1 VHELSGAFDR
11 LHAIS
16 VERLSGV
23 QPSCF
28 LFGGQM
34 WRNEANSVDRW
45 PSMRDS
51 EDLVPVQL
59 VFHCPP
65 SPMALDAL
73 GRVNEDTVQIKQ
85 HRIAFEVCHERCVTI
100 TSAERSRSPAGASSA
115 STGPLKC
122 RVGVP

>member
-1 VHELSGAFDR
+1 VNKLSGAFDR
-11 LHAIS
+11 RHAIS
-16 VERLSGV
+16 VERLSCV

-28 LFGGQM
+28 LFSGQM

-45 PSMRDS
+45 PSMRHS
-51 EDLVPVQL
+51 HDLVPVQL

-73 GRVNEDTVQIKQ
+73 GRVNEDSVQIKQ

-100 TSAERSRSPAGASSA
+100 TSAERSASAAPFAASA
-115 STGPLKC
+115 AC
-122 RVGVP
+122 RC